1 MARMLPI
8 FQQPLWRAGFILLL
22 VGTLAAVNVGSV
34 RAGGGLVGVLTVF
47 KLAPLLLLVL
57 VGALHGS
64 VANLTHGAAV
74 HAHVGRAM
82 LLGVFAFSGMEI
94 GLGVSGE
101 VKRPNRSVPLAI
113 LGALAAITVLYVAI
127 QMAAQSLLGPA
138 LAQSKT
144 PLADAVGRVSP
155 ALPAVLLSGAIVS
168 MLGYVSSDML
178 SAPRILFSMASD
190 GLLPRALAWVHP
202 RSHAPAT
209 AIVFHAVLV
218 ATLAISG
225 AFAELAILSTLVTLL
240 AYIGGCLAAVALQR
254 QGIATVGAPLN
265 FKATP
270 AAAAI
275 GMITMV
281 WIIAQGTWQ
290 ECLAVLIA
298 VALASLIYLA
308 SARRRRRAASRADL
322 PTGRHARQNAKVSAD

>member
-1 MARMLPI
+1 
-8 FQQPLWRAGFILLL
+8 LLL
-22 VGTLAAVNVGSV
+22 VGTLAAVNIGSV
-34 RAGGGLVGVLTVF
+34 RGGCGLVSTITVF
-47 KLAPLLLLVL
+47 KLAPLLLLVG

-64 VANLTHGAAV
+64 MGNLTHGAPV

-101 VKRPNRSVPLAI
+101 VKRPNRNVPLAI
-113 LGALAAITVLYVAI
+113 LGALAAITVLYIAI
-127 QMAAQSLLGPA
+127 QMAAQSLLGSA
-138 LAQSKT
+138 LAGSTT

-155 ALPAVLLSGAIVS
+155 TLPPVLLIGAVVS

-178 SAPRILFSMASD
+178 SAPRILFRMASD
-190 GLLPRALAWVHP
+190 GLLPRALTWVNP
-202 RSHAPAT
+202 RSHAPAA
-209 AIVFHAVLV
+209 AILVHAGLV
-218 ATLAISG
+218 TTLAITG

-254 QGIATVGAPLN
+254 RGIATVGAPLN

-290 ECLAVLIA
+290 ECLAVLVA
-298 VALASLIYLA
+298 VALASLVYL
-308 SARRRRRAASRADL
+308 SSSGHRRRAASGADL
-322 PTGRHARQNAKVSAD
+322 QAGRQQKQKAKVSAD